1 MKSGGKKM
9 YKCKR
14 CKKQSKKGDTLFKI
28 YQYKILE
35 KGFDIVSE
43 ENVCCSCYN
52 KNKEKKSNEK
62 KK

>member
-1 MKSGGKKM
+1 M